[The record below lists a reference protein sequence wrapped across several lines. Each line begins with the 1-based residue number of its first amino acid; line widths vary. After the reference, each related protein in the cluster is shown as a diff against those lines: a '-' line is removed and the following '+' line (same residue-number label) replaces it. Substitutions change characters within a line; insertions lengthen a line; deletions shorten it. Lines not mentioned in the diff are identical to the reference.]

1 MLKPYQFPNKPHRI
15 KIYSIFENT
24 DGTNEKHYI
33 HPDGKK
39 NRLKAY
45 ARTQSTG
52 KSNNDDGVQN
62 ASIYLFTINKREIT
76 NTMYIE
82 FDKGYGIET
91 YQIEGID
98 YLDFFKSEITLRA
111 TVITPREFESEVYA

>member
-15 KIYSIFENT
+15 KIYFIVENT

-33 HPDGKK
+33 HPSNVK
-39 NRLKAY
+39 LKAY

-62 ASIYLFTINKREIT
+62 ANIYLFTINKRAIN
-76 NTMYIE
+76 NTHYIE
-82 FDKGYGIET
+82 FDKGYGVET

-98 YLDFFKSEITLRA
+98 YLDFFKSEITIRSS
-111 TVITPREFESEVYA
+111 VITPRDFDSEVYL